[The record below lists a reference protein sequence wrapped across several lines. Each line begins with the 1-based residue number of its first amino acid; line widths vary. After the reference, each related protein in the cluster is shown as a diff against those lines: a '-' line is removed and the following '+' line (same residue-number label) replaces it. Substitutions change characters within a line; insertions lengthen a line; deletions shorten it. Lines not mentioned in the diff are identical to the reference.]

1 MMMNLRNDL
10 LEFTGNY
17 FQTTKETISV
27 AESVTAGFLQ
37 FSFSQIKDASTFFK
51 GGITAYT
58 LEEKV
63 RFLKVDRK
71 EAEENDCVS
80 QNIADTMALN
90 VTDLFHTDWGIAITG
105 YATPVEESEHRLF
118 AYFSFVYKNKTVFS
132 HKMNLNSRKEAI
144 NAQMCYSEFILEC
157 LKVEM
162 EKQLTMKEKGN

>member
-1 MMMNLRNDL
+1 MNLRNDL

-105 YATPVEESEHRLF
+105 LQLQWKNQNTGFLLISVLSIKIKQ
-118 AYFSFVYKNKTVFS
+118 SFPTK
-132 HKMNLNSRKEAI
+132 
-144 NAQMCYSEFILEC
+144 
-157 LKVEM
+157 
-162 EKQLTMKEKGN
+162 